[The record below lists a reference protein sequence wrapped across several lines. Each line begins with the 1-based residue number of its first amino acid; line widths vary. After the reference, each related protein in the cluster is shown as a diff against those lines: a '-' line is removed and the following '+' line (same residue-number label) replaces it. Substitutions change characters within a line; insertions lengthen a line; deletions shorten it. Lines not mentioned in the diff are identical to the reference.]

1 MSHTPTPWRAYNAT
15 NGRILKHWRIQRD
28 DAKQDIAL
36 ISLDVPADAR
46 EQTAAHIVRCVNS
59 HDDLVAALKAM
70 RAVVGGIDT
79 YKVGGEV
86 RRAIEQTEA
95 ALKLAEA

>member
-59 HDDLVAALKAM
+59 HEAMLDMLKTALAYIETPGDLNDGERACLIEDLNDTIKA
-70 RAVVGGIDT
+70 
-79 YKVGGEV
+79 
-86 RRAIEQTEA
+86 
-95 ALKLAEA
+95 AEA